1 MQIVTLSTRPD
12 VFAETRAHVRH
23 FMPWADRALVI
34 APQRVAVGFEG
45 SDDVTVLTDE
55 ALTGLGTNELAA
67 MDHMTRNFTIRGAL
81 GEHDAVDDVFVMGDD
96 DARPLKAVDEGF
108 FRVDGRD
115 RGFFFYD
122 LDAWPGDDTP
132 FDTGQHNVRELLAYL
147 GYERLA
153 YGSHMPQII
162 RKAHLAEAWA
172 IARRLTHHAALDEW
186 ALYFNVAR
194 ALHPDDF
201 GDPEP
206 FRTLCWPQYP
216 GEWAWWVRPPEYVF
230 ENFYPD
236 LYRPGHLFDGIPTA
250 LEPEAVERHN
260 VEKVL
265 RWSAFGRRVER
276 LDFPDDIAN
285 PWTGTSAVRRVGFGV
300 LRRAQQAF
308 GYVSFSQRHRVTELQ
323 GTVARLEDDVRRL
336 RGRED

>member
-1 MQIVTLSTRPD
+1 MQIVLLSTRPH
-12 VFAETRAHVRH
+12 VLAETWAHIRH

-34 APQRVAVGFEG
+34 APARVAPAFALSG
-45 SDDVTVLTDE
+45 DVTVLTDE
-55 ALTGLGTNELAA
+55 DLTGFSSLELAA

-81 GEHDAVDDVFVMGDD
+81 GVHDSVDDEFVMCDD
-96 DARPLKAVDEGF
+96 DARPLKPVDPSF
-108 FRVDGRD
+108 FRRDGRD
-115 RGFFFYD
+115 RCFYFYD

-132 FDTGQHNVRELLAYL
+132 FDAGQHNVRELLAYL

-153 YGSHMPQII
+153 YGSHMPQLI
-162 RKAHLAEAWA
+162 RKAYLAEAWA
-172 IARRLTHHAALDEW
+172 LARRLTHHAALCEW

-201 GDPEP
+201 CDPEP

-230 ENFYPD
+230 ENFYPE

-250 LEPEAVERHN
+250 LDPDAAERHS

-265 RWSAFGRRVER
+265 RWSSFGRRVER
-276 LDFPDDIAN
+276 LEFPRDIVN
-285 PWTGTSAVRRVGFGV
+285 PWTGTSSARRAAFGV

-308 GYVSFSQRHRVTELQ
+308 GYVSFSQRHRITELQ
-323 GTVARLEDDVRRL
+323 GTVARLDDELRRL
-336 RGRED
+336 QKD